1 MCGSQISFRRLPSI
15 FQSDRE
21 SVAMKLLLG
30 GFSQEVDLNTWFSK
44 LAKRRVIPWL
54 LEEVQCY
61 ESVPKCEA
69 CRGNTVR
76 LDSTRAACLWPSL
89 IFKKHPTPTIPRKVL
104 NIRRSLCLGLRLV
117 QLCFSHRL
125 PAISMRQ
132 NTKLFLGMVN
142 SRPSRLRPLWWGFSA
157 QPLPAQRLG
166 GLGIHSSA
174 ALTPHQQWRPDRK
187 MNHPACRGGRAAAQ
201 EQSKAR

>member
-1 MCGSQISFRRLPSI
+1 MDWQKERRGVNERKHLQSTLDLVWKSDFISKTAFDLSIRPRERGHETIARWILPRS
-15 FQSDRE
+15 
-21 SVAMKLLLG
+21 
-30 GFSQEVDLNTWFSK
+30 GFEHLILKAGKAPGYPMIARQ
-44 LAKRRVIPWL
+44 

-61 ESVPKCEA
+61 ESVPMCEA

-89 IFKKHPTPTIPRKVL
+89 ILKKLPTPTIPRKVL
-104 NIRRSLCLGLRLV
+104 NIRRSLCLGLTLV

-142 SRPSRLRPLWWGFSA
+142 SRPSRLRPLW
-157 QPLPAQRLG
+157 
-166 GLGIHSSA
+166 
-174 ALTPHQQWRPDRK
+174 
-187 MNHPACRGGRAAAQ
+187 
-201 EQSKAR
+201 